1 MLDEQAYADMSA
13 VIRDLAAELDVGVLV
28 CLEGGYDP
36 SALAESLLASVQAL
50 NGEGTPGEA
59 PVEAAD
65 PHRSRLAS
73 RWNL

>member
-1 MLDEQAYADMSA
+1 MSA
-13 VIRDLAAELDVGVLV
+13 TIRDLAAELGVGVLV

-36 SALAESLLASVQAL
+36 GALAASMLASVQAL
-50 NGEGTPGEA
+50 NGEGTPAQA

-65 PHRSRLAS
+65 PHRARLAS